1 MAGYGTDVDLKSYW
15 DEAGYTYAS
24 DAPFGALRQRGSTY
38 IDATYGERFPG
49 EPTGGIDQER
59 AWPRVWG
66 NSLRFGASSTVIPQ
80 RVKSASYE
88 AAYLEVTAPG
98 SLAVTVDPA
107 KRVKRQKIDT
117 IEREFFQPG
126 APDFWAPNA
135 PVSSV
140 IEGLLAPLLGP
151 SIPGPAILVV

>member
-59 AWPRVWG
+59 AWPRSGATVYG
-66 NSLRFGASSTVIPQ
+66 SARHPPSYPSALRARRMRPRTLKSLRQVRWP
-80 RVKSASYE
+80 
-88 AAYLEVTAPG
+88 
-98 SLAVTVDPA
+98 
-107 KRVKRQKIDT
+107 
-117 IEREFFQPG
+117 
-126 APDFWAPNA
+126 
-135 PVSSV
+135 
-140 IEGLLAPLLGP
+140 
-151 SIPGPAILVV
+151 